1 MAILTE
7 LGLNGSFFLQL
18 IIFCVAYV
26 ALSRLVF
33 GPYSEALTLREQ
45 KTIGGENLAAELMNA
60 TEDLKTRYET
70 KARLVSGEVKTIFDD
85 YRTQAYK
92 EQEKIVSQAR
102 QESNQLMDAIRKKV
116 QIEVSQAQT
125 QMRSEVSLVSQEMIK
140 KLLSK

>member
-70 KARLVSGEVKTIFDD
+70 KARLVSGEVKTIFVD
-85 YRTQAYK
+85 YRDWET
-92 EQEKIVSQAR
+92 
-102 QESNQLMDAIRKKV
+102 DRKSV
-116 QIEVSQAQT
+116 V
-125 QMRSEVSLVSQEMIK
+125 
-140 KLLSK
+140 